1 MKVSSAPRKKVRTL
15 VSAFTSALLVASGLA
30 LAPAAAYAAPAEG
43 TVAGAT
49 LDWGVKQSF
58 RGYLFGPIAHGAYEL
73 LGNTT
78 ASAESLRPAAEHLSW
93 SGGTGTASM
102 DGSAADVSF
111 GAGNGVHFTG
121 HEMTVDGVSAPA
133 LDMQFTNP
141 RVEVTS
147 ATEGTLYLDVK
158 SRKFEGMTSIS
169 EEFFEESNV
178 PFATLSLAKP
188 AAEGRTF
195 TWSAAPATLTA
206 QGGAAFGGFYTAG
219 AELDPVTFTLPV
231 AEVVVA
237 QDTTTSLDVSAAKI
251 TEGDEL
257 ELTATVAPAEA
268 VGTVQFKNDA
278 ENLGGAQAVA
288 NGVASLRTSDLQT
301 GDHSLTAEFVPADPA
316 VFNASTSD
324 AVTVTVEE
332 AEEPVVWEPELE
344 VFLEDGTTPVGNTE
358 VTEGDKLVVTGT
370 GYDPEANVGGR
381 GVPIPSTLP
390 QGVYVVFGEFA
401 QNWRPSDD
409 ASSSARAIGAQGWV
423 LTEKTVDQIPSQY
436 QGMVRGQWVELNAD
450 GSFEWE
456 ATIEDHDGTKQIKDG
471 QYGVYTYAAGGMKN
485 ASQEQSVPV
494 NFGEQVAGP
503 VETTTT
509 VAATASEITE
519 GDEVTLSATV
529 APAAAAGTVQ
539 FTNGEADLGEPVT
552 VTNGAAELKVTDLP
566 VGAHRIAAEFAP
578 EDAEAFAPSAS
589 TNEVTVTVS
598 ERVVADPKIT
608 VTPSEDLDPAV
619 ENTLTVEGTGF
630 VGAGAAN
637 GAYVLFGEQSVWSG
651 EGALPSA
658 GWITQGWVRPN
669 QITDGSFT
677 TTLQVP
683 ADTLNPAKEYHV
695 ATSAAHGLS
704 VTDRSLDAFAEVT
717 VAQPAPEPEPA
728 VETSTTLSAS
738 ADVVDEGDDV
748 TLSASVAPAD
758 AEGSVQFSNG
768 ETQVG
773 GPVALED
780 GTAELAVSDLPIGEH
795 RFTAAFTPADEAA
808 FTASNSEA
816 VTVTVEEA
824 VAPEPE
830 KPSIEING
838 VGADAQVS
846 QGEKVTFTAGPFDEG
861 QKFQVEVRSETV
873 ELGEQTARDG
883 VVTVDW
889 TVPVNFEVGEHA
901 IVFIDEAGDE
911 LSATFEVLAAEAP
924 GEGDDN
930 GGTEG
935 NQGGSNGGQVGADA
949 QQNGAQGAG
958 QGGVAA
964 GKGGLANTGSDG
976 PGLSLLFAGGA
987 MLLGAA
993 GLMLARRRTAA
1004 HSE

>member
-15 VSAFTSALLVASGLA
+15 VGAFTSALLVASGLA
-30 LAPAAAYAAPAEG
+30 LAPAAANAAPADG
-43 TVAGAT
+43 TVADAT

-58 RGYLFGPIAHGAYEL
+58 RSYLFGPIAHGAYEL

-78 ASAESLRPAAEHLSW
+78 ASAENLRPAAEHLSW
-93 SGGTGTASM
+93 SGGTGTAAT
-102 DGSAADVSF
+102 DGSTADVSF

-121 HEMTVDGVSAPA
+121 HEMTVDGVTAPA

-169 EEFFEESNV
+169 QEFFEESNV
-178 PFATLSLAKP
+178 PFATLNLSGGVSATGTTYTW
-188 AAEGRTF
+188 AE
-195 TWSAAPATLTA
+195 APATLTD
-206 QGGAAFGGFYTAG
+206 QGEAAFGGFYEAG

-231 AEVVVA
+231 EEVAVA
-237 QDTTTSLDVSAAKI
+237 QDTTTSLDTSAVKI

-268 VGTVQFKNDA
+268 AGTVQFTNGA

-288 NGVASLRTSDLQT
+288 NGAASLRTSDLPI
-301 GDHSLTAEFVPADPA
+301 GGHSLTAEFVPADPA
-316 VFNASTSD
+316 AFNASTSD

-344 VFLEDGTTPVGNTE
+344 VFLEDGTTPVGDTE
-358 VTEGDKLVVTGT
+358 VAEGDQLVVKGT

-381 GVPIPSTLP
+381 GVPIPSTMP

-401 QNWRPSDD
+401 QNWRPSED
-409 ASSSARAIGAQGWV
+409 APSSARAIGAQGWV
-423 LTEKTVDQIPSQY
+423 LTEDTVDQIPPQY
-436 QGMVRGQWVELNAD
+436 QGIVRGQWVELNTD

-456 ATIEDHDGTKQIKDG
+456 VTIEDHDGTKQIEDG

-485 ASQEQSVPV
+485 ASQELGVPV
-494 NFGEQVAGP
+494 NFVEQVVEP
-503 VETTTT
+503 VSTTTT

-539 FTNGEADLGEPVT
+539 FTNGEANLGEPVT

-566 VGAHRIAAEFAP
+566 VGAHRIAAEFTP
-578 EDAEAFAPSAS
+578 EEAEVFAPSAS

-598 ERVVADPKIT
+598 EQVVADPKIT
-608 VTPSEDLDPAV
+608 VTPSHDLDPAV

-630 VGAGAAN
+630 VGPGAAN

-658 GWITQGWVRPN
+658 GWIAQGWVPAN

-683 ADTLNPAKEYHV
+683 ADTLDPAKEYHV

-717 VAQPAPEPEPA
+717 VAQPAPEPEP
-728 VETSTTLSAS
+728 E
-738 ADVVDEGDDV
+738 
-748 TLSASVAPAD
+748 
-758 AEGSVQFSNG
+758 Q
-768 ETQVG
+768 
-773 GPVALED
+773 
-780 GTAELAVSDLPIGEH
+780 
-795 RFTAAFTPADEAA
+795 
-808 FTASNSEA
+808 
-816 VTVTVEEA
+816 
-824 VAPEPE
+824 
-830 KPSIEING
+830 PSISING
-838 VGADAQVS
+838 AGADARVT
-846 QGEKVTFTAGPFDEG
+846 QGEKVAFTAGPFAEG

-873 ELGEQTARDG
+873 ELGEQTANAEG
-883 VVTVDW
+883 IVIANW
-889 TVPVNFEVGEHA
+889 TVPADFEVGEHA
-901 IVFIDEAGDE
+901 IVFIDGTGDE

-924 GEGDDN
+924 GASDDN
-930 GGTEG
+930 GTADG
-935 NQGGSNGGQVGADA
+935 NEGGSDGGQVGADA
-949 QQNGAQGAG
+949 QQNGAQGAAQGAG
-958 QGGVAA
+958 QGGQAA

-993 GLMLARRRTAA
+993 GLMLARGRTAA
-1004 HSE
+1004 RSE